1 MKRLATLATLATA
14 AALLA
19 GLCVSAAAQSPP
31 KQHPACFWERSIRN
45 YAANDTSRVY
55 LRVGG
60 NQVFELTLFANCL
73 KLNWVHRLG
82 IRSRGASSN
91 ICEGRN
97 PGIDIV
103 VHDSGIPGGR
113 RCPVTGVR
121 SLTPEE
127 VAALPP
133 LARP

>member
-1 MKRLATLATLATA
+1 MKRLATLTTT

-19 GLCVSAAAQSPP
+19 GFCVSAAAQSPP
-31 KQHPACFWERSIRN
+31 KQHPACFWQRSITN
-45 YAANDTSRVY
+45 FAANDTSRVY

-60 NQVFELTLFANCL
+60 NQVFELTLFAKCL
-73 KLNWVHRLG
+73 QLNWVHRLA
-82 IRSRGASSN
+82 IRSRGSSSNSN

-97 PGIDIV
+97 PGIDVV

-113 RCPVTGVR
+113 QCPVTGVR
-121 SLTPEE
+121 KLTPEE